1 MSRYSDQ
8 QVSNSQK
15 LAEIR
20 KALFSFSQPSVS
32 PGFQPDAR
40 STYKYQRNVS
50 YWNDVIGAR
59 RTFEG

>member
-1 MSRYSDQ
+1 MEPIQRPASH
-8 QVSNSQK
+8 SQK

-20 KALFSFSQPSVS
+20 KALFSFPQLSVS

-40 STYKYQRNVS
+40 STYQRNVS